1 MLNKKR
7 LKNLSLLKQKKLL
20 NQKIE
25 ISTLNTEYQKNI
37 KNKNKLK
44 DILDK
49 TLINSTEYAFDIR
62 EKSKFKLKLSEQI
75 YISEN
80 REKFL
85 NIELK
90 RAKKNLGKMIKEKE
104 IIDEKIKVIAQLDKN
119 KLEKRFLDSM
129 PPKKNT

>member
-25 ISTLNTEYQKNI
+25 ISTLDNEYE
-37 KNKNKLK
+37 KNKNNKKKLK
-44 DILDK
+44 DILQNTYIDK
-49 TLINSTEYAFDIR
+49 TELAWNIK
-62 EKSKFKLKLSEQI
+62 EKSQYKLKLVEQI

-85 NIELK
+85 NIEIE
-90 RAKKNLGKMIKEKE
+90 RAKKNLGKLIKEKDLV
-104 IIDEKIKVIAQLDKN
+104 DEKIKVIT
-119 KLEKRFLDSM
+119 KLEKNNIEKNFINSM
-129 PPKKNT
+129 PPPKNN

>member
-129 PPKKNT
+129 PPQKNT